1 MISSVAV
8 KPKLVIILSRFPYP
22 LEKGDK
28 LRAYYQ
34 IKGLSKQFKI
44 TLICLTDK
52 YIYDENKNALA
63 PFCEHIY
70 IFKLNRI
77 LKIINLT
84 LNLLSEKPFQT
95 AYFWQYHI
103 HKKISKLLKENEP
116 DYIFAQ
122 LIRTTEY
129 VKDYHACPK
138 LLDYMDAFSKGIER
152 RIPEQNIF
160 TKFFFKQ
167 EYIRLKQYE
176 RYIFDF
182 FEDHIIISE
191 QDRNYI
197 NHIKS
202 HEISILKNGVDKS
215 LFDIN
220 YNTFKSYDLIFTGNM
235 SYPPNIAASLYI
247 TNKILPL
254 LNKDINL
261 LISGVT
267 PHISIRKLA
276 SSNIEVTGWVKDIS
290 ESYLKSKVFI
300 APMFLGTGLQNK
312 LLEAMA
318 LGIPCVTTTMANTA
332 LGAKPEE
339 SILIADDEFEFKD
352 QINRLLS
359 DDMLYEK
366 IRLNALSFVKSNF
379 SWITLNEQL
388 TELIVNSSK
397 KMLV

>member
-1 MISSVAV
+1 MISSVPV

-28 LRAYYQ
+28 LRAYHQ
-34 IKGLSKQFKI
+34 IKGLSKRFNI
-44 TLICLTDK
+44 ILICLTDK
-52 YIYDENKNALA
+52 LISNENKNALD
-63 PFCEHIY
+63 PYCDCVY
-70 IFKLNRI
+70 IFKLNKI
-77 LKIINLT
+77 LQIINLT

-103 HKKISKLLKENEP
+103 HKKISKLLNKIEP
-116 DYIFAQ
+116 DFILAQ

-152 RIPEQNIF
+152 RIPEQNLF
-160 TKFFFKQ
+160 SKFLFKQ
-167 EYIRLKQYE
+167 EYIRLKEYE

-182 FEDHIIISE
+182 FEEHIIISE

-197 NHIKS
+197 IHNKS
-202 HEISILKNGVDKS
+202 NEIAILKNGVDKN
-215 LFDIN
+215 LFETRTNIL
-220 YNTFKSYDLIFTGNM
+220 KSFDLLFTGNM

-247 TNKILPL
+247 ANKILPL
-254 LNKDINL
+254 LDEGVNL

-267 PHISIRKLA
+267 PHVTIRKLA
-276 SSNIEVTGWVKDIS
+276 SSSIEVTGWVNDIS
-290 ESYLKSKVFI
+290 ESYLKSRVFI

-339 SILIADDEFEFKD
+339 SILIANDEFEFKE
-352 QINRLLS
+352 QINRLLN
-359 DDMLYEK
+359 DEILYNK
-366 IRLNALSFVKSNF
+366 IKQNALTFVKSNF
-379 SWITLNEQL
+379 SWTTLNEQL
-388 TELIVNSSK
+388 TELIVNSKK

>member
-1 MISSVAV
+1 
-8 KPKLVIILSRFPYP
+8 VIILSRFPYP

-28 LRAYYQ
+28 LRAYHQ
-34 IKGLSKQFKI
+34 IKGLSERFNI
-44 TLICLTDK
+44 ILICLTDK
-52 YIYDENKNALA
+52 LISNENKNALD
-63 PFCEHIY
+63 PYCDCVY
-70 IFKLNRI
+70 IFKLNKI
-77 LKIINLT
+77 LQIINLT

-103 HKKISKLLKENEP
+103 HKKISKLLNKIEP
-116 DYIFAQ
+116 DFILAQ

-152 RIPEQNIF
+152 RIPEQNLF
-160 TKFFFKQ
+160 SKFLFKQ
-167 EYIRLKQYE
+167 EYIRLKEYE

-182 FEDHIIISE
+182 FEEHIIISE

-197 NHIKS
+197 IHNKS
-202 HEISILKNGVDKS
+202 NEIAILKNGVDKN
-215 LFDIN
+215 LFETRTNIL
-220 YNTFKSYDLIFTGNM
+220 KSFDLLFTGNM

-247 TNKILPL
+247 ANKILPL
-254 LNKDINL
+254 LDEGVNL

-267 PHISIRKLA
+267 PHVTIRKLA
-276 SSNIEVTGWVKDIS
+276 SSSIEVTGWVNNIS
-290 ESYLKSKVFI
+290 ESYLKSRVFI

-339 SILIADDEFEFKD
+339 SILIANDEFEFKE
-352 QINRLLS
+352 QINRLLN
-359 DDMLYEK
+359 DEILYNK
-366 IRLNALSFVKSNF
+366 IKQNALTFVKSNF
-379 SWITLNEQL
+379 SWTTLNEQL
-388 TELIVNSSK
+388 TELIVNSKK